1 MDSRTGTGDSAK
13 DTARETAGIDWDAVR
28 ARLARQGGELEAAA
42 SPGGA
47 WADALL
53 RSRAEDLALVPSADE
68 ADAAAQA
75 EAPVT
80 LLVGRGADGSYGL
93 DLRHLSRI
101 VPLPRVA
108 RVPHAP
114 PELLGLIAID
124 GRVMRLFDV
133 DRLCGRNAVPAG
145 GGFAVVLRGGERP
158 VALRLRTV
166 DTVMELDGTDM
177 KAPPEAGSFVTAITR
192 SRVAV
197 LDAPAI
203 LETLR
208 SMKEE

>member
-1 MDSRTGTGDSAK
+1 MDDRTGTGEAADVQG
-13 DTARETAGIDWDAVR
+13 GIDWTAVR
-28 ARLARQGGELEAAA
+28 TRLARQGREAEEAAA
-42 SPGGA
+42 PGGA

-53 RSRAEDLALVPSADE
+53 LRRAEDLARVPSADE
-68 ADAAAQA
+68 ANVAADA

-166 DTVMELDGTDM
+166 DTVTELDGTDR

-192 SRVAV
+192 GRVAV
-197 LDAPAI
+197 LDVPAI

>member
-1 MDSRTGTGDSAK
+1 MDDRTGTGEAAEVK
-13 DTARETAGIDWDAVR
+13 DAIDWAAVR
-28 ARLARQGGELEAAA
+28 ARLALQGREAEAAA
-42 SPGGA
+42 APGGA

-53 RSRAEDLALVPSADE
+53 LRRAEDLARVPSSIE
-68 ADAAAQA
+68 TDAAA

-80 LLVGRGADGSYGL
+80 LLAGRGADGSYGL

-166 DTVMELDGTDM
+166 DTVMELDGTDL
-177 KAPPEAGSFVTAITR
+177 KAPPEAGTFVTAITR
-192 SRVAV
+192 SRIAV
-197 LDAPAI
+197 LDVPAI

>member
-1 MDSRTGTGDSAK
+1 MEDPRTEGS
-13 DTARETAGIDWDAVR
+13 EGIDWTAVR
-28 ARLARQGGELEAAA
+28 ERLARQGREAEAAA
-42 SPGGA
+42 APGGA

-53 RSRAEDLALVPSADE
+53 RRRAEDLARVPSPEE
-68 ADAAAQA
+68 ADAAAAA
-75 EAPVT
+75 EAPVS
-80 LLVGRGADGSYGL
+80 LLVGRGADGLYGL

-108 RVPHAP
+108 RVPHSQ

-145 GGFAVVLRGGERP
+145 GGFAAVLRGGERP

-166 DTVMELDGTDM
+166 DTVMELEGTGP
-177 KAPPEAGSFVTAITR
+177 KAPPEAGLFVTAITR
-192 SRVAV
+192 GRVAV
-197 LDAPAI
+197 LDVPAI

-208 SMKEE
+208 SKKKE

>member
-1 MDSRTGTGDSAK
+1 MDDRTGAG
-13 DTARETAGIDWDAVR
+13 ETADVKDGIDWAAVR
-28 ARLARQGGELEAAA
+28 ARLARQGREAEEAAA
-42 SPGGA
+42 PGGA

-53 RSRAEDLALVPSADE
+53 RRRAEDLALVPSADE
-68 ADAAAQA
+68 ADAAAGA
-75 EAPVT
+75 EAPVV

-166 DTVMELDGTDM
+166 DTVMELDGTDA

-192 SRVAV
+192 GRVAV
-197 LDAPAI
+197 LDVPAI

>member
-1 MDSRTGTGDSAK
+1 MDDRTGTGEAADVK
-13 DTARETAGIDWDAVR
+13 DAIDWDSVR
-28 ARLARQGGELEAAA
+28 ARLARQSRETAEAAA
-42 SPGGA
+42 PGGA

-53 RSRAEDLALVPSADE
+53 RRRAEDLALVPSADE
-68 ADAAAQA
+68 VDAAAGA
-75 EAPVT
+75 EAPVA

-166 DTVMELDGTDM
+166 DTVMELDGTDA

-192 SRVAV
+192 GRVAV
-197 LDAPAI
+197 LDVPAI

>member
-1 MDSRTGTGDSAK
+1 MDDRTGTGQAADAK
-13 DTARETAGIDWDAVR
+13 DGIDWAAVR
-28 ARLARQGGELEAAA
+28 ARLARQGREAAEAAA
-42 SPGGA
+42 PGGA

-53 RSRAEDLALVPSADE
+53 RRRAEDLALVPSADE
-68 ADAAAQA
+68 ADAAAEA
-75 EAPVT
+75 EAPVA

-166 DTVMELDGTDM
+166 DTVMELDGSDG

-192 SRVAV
+192 GRVAV
-197 LDAPAI
+197 LDVPAI

>member
-1 MDSRTGTGDSAK
+1 MDDRTGTG
-13 DTARETAGIDWDAVR
+13 ETAKATDGIDWAAVR
-28 ARLARQGGELEAAA
+28 ARLARQGREAEAAA
-42 SPGGA
+42 APGGA

-53 RSRAEDLALVPSADE
+53 RRRAEDLARVPSSEE
-68 ADAAAQA
+68 ADATAKE
-75 EAPVT
+75 EAPVA
-80 LLVGRGADGSYGL
+80 LLVGRGADGLYGL

-166 DTVMELDGTDM
+166 DTVMELDGTDA

-192 SRVAV
+192 GRVAV
-197 LDAPAI
+197 LDVPAI

-208 SMKEE
+208 SMKEEWN

>member
-13 DTARETAGIDWDAVR
+13 DTARETAGINWDAVR

>member
-1 MDSRTGTGDSAK
+1 MDDRTGTGEAAEVK
-13 DTARETAGIDWDAVR
+13 DAIDWAAVR
-28 ARLARQGGELEAAA
+28 ARLALQGREAEAAA
-42 SPGGA
+42 APGGA

-53 RSRAEDLALVPSADE
+53 LRRAEDLARVPSSIE
-68 ADAAAQA
+68 TDAAAEA

-80 LLVGRGADGSYGL
+80 LLAGRGADGSYGL

-166 DTVMELDGTDM
+166 DTVMELDGTDL
-177 KAPPEAGSFVTAITR
+177 KAPPEAGTFVTAITR
-192 SRVAV
+192 SRIAV
-197 LDAPAI
+197 LDVPAI

>member
-1 MDSRTGTGDSAK
+1 MDDGTP
-13 DTARETAGIDWDAVR
+13 TAPSQGIDWAFVR
-28 ARLARQGGELEAAA
+28 ERLARQGRETEAATA
-42 SPGGA
+42 PGGA

-53 RSRAEDLALVPSADE
+53 RRRAEDLARVPSSQESDT
-68 ADAAAQA
+68 A
-75 EAPVT
+75 EAENAETVS
-80 LLVGRGADGSYGL
+80 LLVGRGADGLYGL
-93 DLRHLSRI
+93 DLRHLSRV

-108 RVPHAP
+108 RVPYSQ

-166 DTVMELDGTDM
+166 DTVTGLEGADA
-177 KAPPEAGSFVTAITR
+177 KAPPEAGPFVTAITR
-192 SRVAV
+192 GRVAV
-197 LDAPAI
+197 LDVPAI

>member
-1 MDSRTGTGDSAK
+1 MEDRTGAGQATDGK
-13 DTARETAGIDWDAVR
+13 HGIDWAAVH
-28 ARLARQGGELEAAA
+28 ARLARQGRDLEKAAA
-42 SPGGA
+42 PDGA

-53 RSRAEDLALVPSADE
+53 RRRAEDLARVPSPDE
-68 ADAAAQA
+68 ADTAAAA
-75 EAPVT
+75 EAPVA

-166 DTVMELDGTDM
+166 DTVMELDGADA
-177 KAPPEAGSFVTAITR
+177 KAPPEAGPFVTAITR
-192 SRVAV
+192 GRIAV